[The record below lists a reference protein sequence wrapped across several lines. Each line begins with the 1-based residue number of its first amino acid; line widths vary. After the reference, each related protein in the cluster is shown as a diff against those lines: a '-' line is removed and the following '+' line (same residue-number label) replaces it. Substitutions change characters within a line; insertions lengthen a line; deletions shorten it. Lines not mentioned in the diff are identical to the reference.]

1 MLLGTPE
8 VQIGWQA
15 QPFTLSDPD
24 GKEYRL
30 AEMLGDKGL
39 LVAFI
44 CNHCP
49 YVIAIADRLA
59 ADAKLL
65 QSEGI
70 NVVAINPNDYEYVPA
85 DSPPMM
91 KRFAAKHDFSFPY
104 LVDEDQS
111 VGRAYDAV
119 CTPDF
124 FGFNRDGELQ
134 YRGRLDDAR
143 MGNADNRMPELVNAM
158 RQIATSGS
166 GPDVQHPSM
175 GCSIKW
181 RAA

>member
-1 MLLGTPE
+1 MLLTTPDI
-8 VQIGWQA
+8 QTGWQA
-15 QPFTLSDPD
+15 HPFELCDPD
-24 GKEYRL
+24 GKLYRL
-30 AEMLGDKGL
+30 DELMGDNGL

-49 YVIAIADRLA
+49 YVQKIADRLA
-59 ADAKLL
+59 ADAKTL

-70 NVVAINPNDYEYVPA
+70 NVVAINSNDYNRVPA

-91 KRFAAKHDFSFPY
+91 KKFAAQHGFSFPY

-124 FGFNRDGELQ
+124 FGFNAKGQLQ

-143 MGNADNRMPELVNAM
+143 MGNADERTPELVDAM
-158 RQIATSGS
+158 RQIAASGS
-166 GPDVQHPSM
+166 GPDVQHASM

-181 RAA
+181 R

>member
-1 MLLGTPE
+1 MLLNPPE
-8 VQIGWQA
+8 IDTGWKV
-15 QPFTLSDPD
+15 QPFTLPSPE
-24 GKEYRL
+24 GKVYTL
-30 AEMLGDKGL
+30 ADFQGSRGL

-49 YVIAIADRLA
+49 YVQAIIKRLVS
-59 ADAKLL
+59 DAKIL

-70 NVVAINPNDYEYVPA
+70 DVVAISSNDYRYVPE

-91 KRFAAKHDFSFPY
+91 RKFAASHRFTFPY
-104 LVDEDQS
+104 LIDEDQS
-111 VGRAYDAV
+111 VAKSYGAV

-134 YRGRLDDAR
+134 YRGRLDDAN
-143 MGNADNRMPELVNAM
+143 MGDPTGRKTELLDAM
-158 RQIATSGS
+158 RQIAETGR
-166 GPDVQHPSM
+166 GPISQYSSI

-181 RAA
+181 A